1 VRHGVGAMRP
11 VPSDRA
17 GGKLMRPLLAA
28 MLAVA
33 ISLVLRLAGERAG
46 LANADT
52 DTWLLAFSIISL
64 LAGLTWG
71 LAASLGRPELASGA
85 VQTAWPDDRIE
96 KAAFDEAPIGSTL
109 TSLDGRFTRVNRALC
124 EMSGYSAEDLLGMR
138 FSDLTHPH
146 DREQS
151 TESLA
156 ALVDGRI
163 AVYHTEKRYL
173 HRDGHII
180 HVRVA
185 VTTIHDDAGR
195 VSQFHAQ
202 IQDMTEAKLAAQ
214 RLEEAQFETLARL
227 AAAAE
232 YRDDDTGKHTRRVGD
247 LAGRL
252 AEALDL
258 PGDLPRLIRLA
269 APLHDVGKIG
279 IPDAILL
286 KPGRLNEEEFEQM
299 KRHTTIGAQMLS
311 GGTSAQLALAKEI
324 AGTHHERWDGT
335 GYPAGVAGEAIP
347 IAGRIVA
354 VADVFDALTHARPYK
369 QPWSLGDTLVELDRQ
384 RGRQFDPEVIDA
396 FFTLLREP
404 EHATDDMAPP
414 SQLSPN
420 GSRRTAAW
428 ADELLGLGAASAN
441 PAQ

>member
-1 VRHGVGAMRP
+1 
-11 VPSDRA
+11 
-17 GGKLMRPLLAA
+17 MRPLLAA

-33 ISLVLRLAGERAG
+33 IGLVLRLAGERAG
-46 LANADT
+46 LASADT
-52 DTWLLAFSIISL
+52 DTWLLALSIISL

-71 LAASLGRPELASGA
+71 LAASLGRPGLASGA

-146 DREQS
+146 DREQA

-214 RLEEAQFETLARL
+214 HLEEAQFETLARL

-232 YRDDDTGKHTRRVGD
+232 YRDDDTGQHTRRVGD

-286 KPGRLNEEEFEQM
+286 KPGRLTEEEFEQM

-311 GGTSAQLALAKEI
+311 GGDSVQLALAREI

-384 RGRQFDPEVIDA
+384 RGRQFDPDVIDA
-396 FFTLLREP
+396 FFSLLRNP
-404 EHATDDMAPP
+404 EHTTEVMAQP
-414 SQLSPN
+414 SQFSPDGPRPTA
-420 GSRRTAAW
+420 GS
-428 ADELLGLGAASAN
+428 ADELLRLAATSAR
-441 PAQ
+441 PAP

>member
-1 VRHGVGAMRP
+1 MRP

-52 DTWLLAFSIISL
+52 DTWLLALSIISL

-163 AVYHTEKRYL
+163 GVYHTEKRYL

-214 RLEEAQFETLARL
+214 HLEEAQFETLARL

-286 KPGRLNEEEFEQM
+286 KPGRLTEEEFEQM
-299 KRHTTIGAQMLS
+299 KRHTTIGAEMLS

-369 QPWSLGDTLVELDRQ
+369 QPWSPEEALAELDRQ

-396 FFTLLREP
+396 FFSLLRNP
-404 EHATDDMAPP
+404 EHTTEVMAQP
-414 SQLSPN
+414 SQFSPD
-420 GSRRTAAW
+420 GSRPTADS
-428 ADELLGLGAASAN
+428 ADELLRLAATSAR
-441 PAQ
+441 PAP

>member
-1 VRHGVGAMRP
+1 MRP

-52 DTWLLAFSIISL
+52 DTWLLAVSIISL

-151 TESLA
+151 TESLG
-156 ALVDGRI
+156 ALVEGRI

-214 RLEEAQFETLARL
+214 HLEEAQFETLARL

-396 FFTLLREP
+396 FFTLLRES

-414 SQLSPN
+414 SQLSPD